1 MSEKKRHEIFLPA
14 FGGFY
19 NTKWEQL
26 LYDSEEQ
33 YAQIF
38 AAREAD
44 DGGLDSDDFV
54 QILDSVTD
62 THRHCIS
69 LARSFCKYF
78 DKRMSDSLGFQLGL
92 QFSELDSPDEYN
104 FRTDRILATMPTSSV
119 RKLFKLSAK
128 VLHGGLDEAIE
139 DRFTPYPGFMPY
151 YSNDIVARLAKPVE
165 EWDYHE
171 LCTLLDAHI
180 DSEIDDLVFGD
191 VVGGGDAELAY
202 EAATDWKRFEKIVA
216 RQREKL
222 KTLEDSDGEVV

>member
-1 MSEKKRHEIFLPA
+1 MSEKKRHERFLPA

-92 QFSELDSPDEYN
+92 QFSELDSRSPSKN
-104 FRTDRILATMPTSSV
+104 GTTTNSARCSTLTSIPRSTISCSGMSSGAAMPNWHT
-119 RKLFKLSAK
+119 RRRPTGSAS
-128 VLHGGLDEAIE
+128 
-139 DRFTPYPGFMPY
+139 RR
-151 YSNDIVARLAKPVE
+151 S
-165 EWDYHE
+165 
-171 LCTLLDAHI
+171 
-180 DSEIDDLVFGD
+180 
-191 VVGGGDAELAY
+191 
-202 EAATDWKRFEKIVA
+202 
-216 RQREKL
+216 
-222 KTLEDSDGEVV
+222 